1 MTPRQLMG
9 GSQAAAGFLF
19 PPVTVRFV
27 DSPRPKEAARAQRS
41 RIKRALYGGSS
52 RHRACVL
59 PQIACLPFLTQ
70 LYYLL
75 TKDIQ
80 KVHSTE
86 FKENYQ
92 MGPLQCRPD
101 IPQGQVSL
109 SGYQSKSKQ

>member
-19 PPVTVRFV
+19 LPVTVRFV
-27 DSPRPKEAARAQRS
+27 DRLRLEEAS
-41 RIKRALYGGSS
+41 GSS
-52 RHRACVL
+52 KKPHKTGTLWWLL
-59 PQIACLPFLTQ
+59 PPPSLCFAPNRLFTLP
-70 LYYLL
+70 YPALL
-75 TKDIQ
+75 FDIR

-109 SGYQSKSKQ
+109 SGYQS